1 MISDRAVDE
10 LLSLREQH
18 MLTPRDVLEHAR
30 NPESALHP
38 HFEWNDSKAA
48 HAHRLEQAQHL
59 IVQAKVRIIARPD
72 DAPRHIRAV
81 VQPVQVQ
88 PIAPARA
95 AIPVERPNPPTSPTP
110 EGSPAPSSPRWAPL
124 IVPPSKALTRTDEE
138 DDDIDDEGHREVS
151 RVMRI
156 EHRSDRPV
164 HVDEKA
170 SAVLLRT
177 ALSELVMIRRRYAHL
192 AALTPVFA
200 ALDQLAQAA
209 IEPESARLTAAAHLA
224 RSLMDREGVDLQ
236 TAASRAS
243 EVHEVD
249 RWEVLEALRSR
260 SAG

>member
-18 MLTPRDVLEHAR
+18 MLTPCDVLEHAR

-59 IVQAKVRIIARPD
+59 IVRAKVRILARPD

-81 VQPVQVQ
+81 VQPVQ
-88 PIAPARA
+88 PIAPAHA
-95 AIPVERPNPPTSPTP
+95 AIPMGRPNPPDSPTP
-110 EGSPAPSSPRWAPL
+110 EVSPAPSSPRWAPL
-124 IVPPSKALTRTDEE
+124 IVPPSKAPTGPDEE
-138 DDDIDDEGHREVS
+138 DDDIDDDGHREVS

-156 EHRSDRPV
+156 EHRSDKHV

-170 SAVLLRT
+170 GAVLLRI
-177 ALSELVMIRRRYAHL
+177 ALSELVAIRRRYAHL

-200 ALDQLAQAA
+200 ALDQLAHAA
-209 IEPESARLTAAAHLA
+209 VEPESSRLTAAAHLA
-224 RSLMDREGVDLQ
+224 RSLMDREGLDLQ